1 MTSTRRDNFPPL
13 PERPNGVDRLEDA
26 LRGSFAYAAGS
37 GLSPRRDLAEVAI
50 RTGRRQHRRR
60 LLGGTAVLAAVTLL
74 ASGGVVF
81 LHLPGGRPRPA
92 APAAAERP
100 AADITAT
107 EAQAETLVA
116 PGPARTTQP
125 LGASPL
131 PVDVIADHLLLAR
144 EGVRIDLSPVGTPAA
159 GYRVADGYLVV
170 ATSAGGATIWFAS
183 ASASPRRLV
192 TGSLRAVAV
201 DPDGARIS
209 WREPG
214 QVGVA
219 TVEAGQLVKPRYTT
233 ATAEVQPVGFT
244 GPAVW
249 LARVLA
255 DGAHAGQDRWLPDRG
270 RYVPAWDNDALAV
283 YGALPDGR
291 TLIGQV
297 AGSGSGA
304 QRCLAMLDSTTLRA
318 TKTRCDLALAPQS
331 QGWLSPG
338 GRWLVAEVTGRSGP
352 EAALVDLRGAFTGR
366 VRTVPLGAPPRGG
379 VIWEDEHT
387 LVRALRSTLQ
397 RLRLDRLWDGRGG
410 GAEEFPVPGAAA
422 GARILVVTG
431 G

>member
-1 MTSTRRDNFPPL
+1 M
-13 PERPNGVDRLEDA
+13 DRLDEA

-50 RTGRRQHRRR
+50 RAGRRQHRRR

-81 LHLPGGRPRPA
+81 LHPPGGRPAPT
-92 APAAAERP
+92 APAAAGRTTADTT
-100 AADITAT
+100 AAETYAG
-107 EAQAETLVA
+107 TLVA
-116 PGPARTTQP
+116 PGPALTTQP
-125 LGASPL
+125 LGAGRV
-131 PVDVIADHLLLAR
+131 PVDVIADHVLLAR

-170 ATSAGGATIWFAS
+170 ATSAGGATLWFTS
-183 ASASPRRLV
+183 ASAPPRRLV
-192 TGSLRAVAV
+192 GGSLRAVAV
-201 DPDGARIS
+201 DPERARVS

-214 QVGVA
+214 RVGVA
-219 TVEAGQLVKPRYTT
+219 RVEAGQLVGAQHT
-233 ATAEVQPVGFT
+233 AATPEVQPVGFA

-255 DGAHAGQDRWLPDRG
+255 DGVHAGQDRWLPDRG
-270 RYVPAWDNDALAV
+270 GYVPTWDNDALAV
-283 YGALPDGR
+283 YGALPDGH

-297 AGSGSGA
+297 AGSDRGA
-304 QRCLAMLDSTTLRA
+304 RRCLAMLDSTTLRA
-318 TKTRCDLALAPQS
+318 TKIMCGLALAPQS

-352 EAALVDLRGAFTGR
+352 EAALVDLHGVFTGR
-366 VRTVPLGAPPRGG
+366 VRTVPLGAPPHGG
-379 VIWEDEHT
+379 VVWEDDHT

-397 RLRLDRLWDGRGG
+397 RLRLDRLWDGRSG
-410 GAEEFPVPGAAA
+410 GAEEFPVPGAPAA
-422 GARILVVTG
+422 ARVLVVTG
-431 G
+431 H